1 MKVAHKGFT
10 LIELMIVVAIIGILA
25 SIALPMYSAY
35 IIRSANN
42 ACLSEARAY
51 MNTAIA
57 DLANNNAGPPYNPS
71 ACLAISSVPVVADY
85 AAANTITFTVGV
97 RGDTNTECNAG
108 SGACVL
114 P

>member
-1 MKVAHKGFT
+1 M
-10 LIELMIVVAIIGILA
+10 IELMIVVAIVGILA
-25 SIALPMYSAY
+25 SIAMPHYARYLTHT
-35 IIRSANN
+35 ANN

-57 DLANNNAGPPYNPS
+57 HLANNEVGPPYNPS

-85 AAANTITFTVGV
+85 SAGNTITFTVGT
-97 RGDTNTECNAG
+97 RGDTNTECSAA
-108 SGACVL
+108 SGTCVL

>member
-1 MKVAHKGFT
+1 MEAAQKGFT
-10 LIELMIVVAIIGILA
+10 LIELMIVVAILGILA
-25 SIALPMYSAY
+25 AVALPQYNGY
-35 IIRSANN
+35 ITRSANS

-51 MNTAIA
+51 MGVAVA
-57 DLANNNAGPPYNPS
+57 SMSNNEDGPPYNPS
-71 ACLAISSVPVVADY
+71 ACLAISSVPVVGDY
-85 AAANTITFTVGV
+85 VAANTITFTVGA

>member
-1 MKVAHKGFT
+1 MKIAEKGFT
-10 LIELMIVVAIIGILA
+10 LIELMIVVAIIGIIA
-25 SIALPMYSAY
+25 SIALPQYAGY
-35 IIRSANN
+35 ITRSANN

-51 MNTAIA
+51 MNTAVA
-57 DLANNNAGPPYNPS
+57 NLANNDVGPPYNPS
-71 ACLAISSVPVVADY
+71 ACLAISSIPVVADY
-85 AAANTITFTVGV
+85 AAANTITFTVGA